1 MNLQDLYEK
10 HQKDIDGYTALKDKV
25 WQKIIDKYEGIAL
38 SFENEVLP
46 KEYAEEMA
54 KEKDDFNN
62 IWSIPN
68 GTKYKNIILQHEQQL
83 DAVNDFI
90 QPTKGQDK
98 TIINDNVVDAK
109 QRSFMDK
116 LASSKVLREEQ
127 EKANDIEPNINSK
140 SKYEQNKDDMD
151 LEID

>member
-10 HQKDIDGYTALKDKV
+10 HQKDIDGFNALKDKV
-25 WQKIIDKYEGIAL
+25 WKKIIDKYEGIAS

-46 KEYAEEMA
+46 KEYTDEME
-54 KEKDDFNN
+54 KEKDDFNHT
-62 IWSIPN
+62 WSIPN
-68 GTKYKNIILQHEQQL
+68 GTKYKNLLIQHNQQL
-83 DAVNDFI
+83 EAVNDFI
-90 QPTKGQDK
+90 QPTHGQDK
-98 TIINDNVVDAK
+98 TIINDNVVEIK
-109 QRSFMDK
+109 QRSFMEK

-127 EKANDIEPNINSK
+127 EKTNDIEPDINSK